1 MKKIINQLPYSLK
14 KLFPNAYPESY
25 YEYELLPKIKNH
37 PLIKPQKD
45 TPQNILY
52 LNTLVGRGG
61 AAKITYDMVA
71 KNIINRGYDAKLL
84 VDEVFKNINDERVS
98 KIEKKYSKE
107 SKLLSRY
114 QYNNGWLD
122 FFHDSNFEIKNNK
135 WFQNSDILHLNNL
148 HGNYFSLFALPELT
162 ALKPT
167 VWTLHDEFAY
177 TGRCAFTYG
186 CNKWEAQCRDCPT
199 FEEYPGTIVDTSE
212 FLFNTKEKIYEASDF
227 TVLCYSEWMKKRLEK
242 KILNLFITALMK
254 IFISLMTKP
263 YPEKNSDCH

>member
-1 MKKIINQLPYSLK
+1 MEGNISNIGIGDIKDHEQAINVLLAKISDLSEIKLIGHRVVHGGGYFVKPIVIDKNNLK
-14 KLFPNAYPESY
+14 KLEQYNFLAPLHNPANIMGIKACLK
-25 YEYELLPKIKNH
+25 LLPKIKNH

-122 FFHDSNFEIKNNK
+122 FFHDSNFEIKNNTELGK
-135 WFQNSDILHLNNL
+135 NILK
-148 HGNYFSLFALPELT
+148 EL
-162 ALKPT
+162 
-167 VWTLHDEFAY
+167 
-177 TGRCAFTYG
+177 
-186 CNKWEAQCRDCPT
+186 
-199 FEEYPGTIVDTSE
+199 
-212 FLFNTKEKIYEASDF
+212 
-227 TVLCYSEWMKKRLEK
+227 KR
-242 KILNLFITALMK
+242 F
-254 IFISLMTKP
+254 
-263 YPEKNSDCH
+263 